1 MQSAQPSTADTMQ
14 IMEFADVRKFRFGA
28 SVEASDGV
36 AGKVECVVA
45 DAGQRTITAVGVKLG
60 FFSRKVHFVP
70 IHMVAAGSAA
80 TVTLSIPLDEIA
92 KAPASAG
99 VAPSGGPQAPSGG
112 PQAPSGGPH
121 LLLNGATSVSAGGRS
136 LGHLAQ
142 LTIHAETGALRHVV
156 VERLGREVL
165 VPAPLITAL
174 AAKQIT
180 VDLSAVRANQLTAYR
195 DDEELQQEATDA
207 IYDYVP
213 LRVDMPG
220 FRVHAIDGVIWL
232 RGHVSSDL
240 NRRLIADQLVNL
252 AGLAEVHN
260 DLIADTDLAAAVSM
274 ALARDPRTSAE
285 HVGVYPRLGTVY
297 LRGAVHSAAARQ
309 AAQQV
314 ASAVPGVE
322 RVMGELHVDSRA
334 TLVPTLASVTDQE
347 DVVPGGR

>member
-1 MQSAQPSTADTMQ
+1 MQPAQPFTADITQ

-28 SVEASDGV
+28 GVEASDGV

-45 DAGQRTITAVGVKLG
+45 DAEQRTITAVGVKLG
-60 FFSRKVHFVP
+60 LFFGKVHFVP
-70 IHMVAAGSAA
+70 IHMVAAGTAA
-80 TVTLSIPLDEIA
+80 TVTLSIPLDEIE
-92 KAPASAG
+92 KAPASA
-99 VAPSGGPQAPSGG
+99 SG
-112 PQAPSGGPH
+112 
-121 LLLNGATSVSAGGRS
+121 LLLTGATSVTASSRS

-142 LTIHAETGALRHVV
+142 LTIHAETGALRHLV

-165 VPAPLITAL
+165 VPAPLITTL

-180 VDLSAVRANQLTAYR
+180 VDLSAIHPNQLTAYR
-195 DDEELQQEATDA
+195 DDEELQQEATDT
-207 IYDYVP
+207 IYDYAP

-220 FRVHAIDGVIWL
+220 FRAHAIDGVIWL
-232 RGHVSSDL
+232 RGHVASDL

-285 HVGVYPRLGTVY
+285 HIGVYPRLGTVY
-297 LRGAVHSAAARQ
+297 LRGAVHSSVARQ

-322 RVMGELHVDSRA
+322 RVMGELHVDPRA
-334 TLVPTLASVTDQE
+334 TVVPTLASVTDQE

>member
-1 MQSAQPSTADTMQ
+1 MQPAQLSTPDTTQ

-28 SVEASDGV
+28 GVEASDGV
-36 AGKVECVVA
+36 AGKVEGVVA
-45 DAGQRTITAVGVKLG
+45 DVGQHTITAVGVKLS

-70 IHMVAAGSAA
+70 IHMVAAGTAGTAA
-80 TVTLSIPLDEIA
+80 TVTLSIPLDEIE
-92 KAPASAG
+92 KAPTSASG
-99 VAPSGGPQAPSGG
+99 
-112 PQAPSGGPH
+112 
-121 LLLNGATSVSAGGRS
+121 LLLSGATSVSAGGRS

-142 LTIHAETGALRHVV
+142 LTIHAETGALRHLV

-165 VPAPLITAL
+165 VPGPLITAL

-180 VDLSAVRANQLTAYR
+180 VDLSAVRPNQLTAYR
-195 DDEELQQEATDA
+195 DDEELQQEASDA

-213 LRVDMPG
+213 LRVEMPG
-220 FRVHAIDGVIWL
+220 FQVHAIDGVIWL
-232 RGHVSSDL
+232 RGHVANDL

-260 DLIADTDLAAAVSM
+260 ELIADSDLAAAVSM

-285 HVGVYPRLGTVY
+285 RIGVYPRLGTVY
-297 LRGAVHSAAARQ
+297 LRGAVHSPAARQ

-322 RVMGELHVDSRA
+322 RVASELHVNPRA
-334 TLVPTLASVTDQE
+334 SVVPTLATVTDQE